1 MARVVVHIHSLG
13 LGGAERVA
21 LQWAGWLRQ
30 AGHEV
35 EVLTGPPAG
44 GHRHPAAGDG
54 GDFYS
59 LPPGVQRVREPAL
72 PAALDRLGGLA
83 FPLRIRR
90 LRGWLRRRSPDLVL
104 SVTTRPAIKML
115 LAAWGLPTA
124 VVVAERNHP
133 GAKPVAIPWRLLRRL
148 TYPRAALLLVQTDP
162 IAAWFGRRGLGG
174 RTAVLPNALQW
185 PLPSEQPVVRP
196 RQFLDPS
203 SSVVLAAG
211 TKPHQKGFDLL
222 VEAFAR
228 TRRLCPGWRLVIAGV
243 SRAEWPRGWPWPA
256 GEAAPLLLGRVGN
269 LGDWY
274 ARADLFVL
282 SSRYEGFPNVLLEAM
297 ASGTACL
304 AVDCPS
310 GPADLI
316 TEGRNGMLLPLL
328 PQRSAMVE
336 ALATALA
343 QLMAAE
349 PRRRAFA
356 AAALDVH
363 DRFAEERIRR
373 RLLGLLRPWLAGGE
387 C

>member
-1 MARVVVHIHSLG
+1 MARVAVHIHSLG

-35 EVLTGPPAG
+35 VLLTGPPAG
-44 GHRHPAAGDG
+44 GRRQSAPGDG
-54 GDFYS
+54 PDFYS
-59 LPPGVQRVREPAL
+59 LPPGLVRVREPAL
-72 PAALDRLGGLA
+72 PAGLDRLGGLA
-83 FPLRIRR
+83 FPLRILR
-90 LRGWLRRRSPDLVL
+90 LRGWLRCWSPDLVL

-115 LAAWGLPTA
+115 LAAWGLPPA

-133 GAKPVAIPWRLLRRL
+133 GAKRLAIPWRLLRRL
-148 TYPRAALLLVQTDP
+148 TYRRASLLLVQTDP
-162 IAAWFGRRGLGG
+162 IAAWFGRRGLAG

-185 PLPSEQPVVRP
+185 PLPIEQPVLRP
-196 RQFLDPS
+196 EQLLDPS
-203 SSVVLAAG
+203 TPVVLAAG

-222 VEAFAR
+222 VEAFGRAR
-228 TRRLCPGWRLVIAGV
+228 RRCPGWRLVIAGV
-243 SRAEWPRGWPWPA
+243 SRAEWPRRWPWPS

-269 LGDWY
+269 LADWY

-316 TEGRNGMLLPLL
+316 EPGRNGVLLPLL
-328 PQRSAMVE
+328 PGRSAMVE
-336 ALATALA
+336 ALAQALA
-343 QLMAAE
+343 ELMAAE

-356 AAALDVH
+356 AAAMEVH
-363 DRFAEERIRR
+363 ERFAEERIRR
-373 RLLGLLRPWLAGGE
+373 RLLDLLRPWLAGEG